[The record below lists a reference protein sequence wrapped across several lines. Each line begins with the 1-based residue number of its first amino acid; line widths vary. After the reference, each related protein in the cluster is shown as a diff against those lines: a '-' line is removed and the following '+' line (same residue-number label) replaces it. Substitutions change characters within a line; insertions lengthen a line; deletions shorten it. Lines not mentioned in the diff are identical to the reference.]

1 MPRLHPTNLAGDAAC
16 GLLARADPARDS
28 DNPPWPDMQTA
39 ECLKSTPRE
48 LLPPPTNWRNFMGR
62 GLVAAVVLLWLT
74 TAAPALSFQFMLSLR
89 RALGVLPLAQRESI
103 GGFRQHFRILCCV
116 HTH

>member
-1 MPRLHPTNLAGDAAC
+1 MFKVNSARTAA
-16 GLLARADPARDS
+16 AADG
-28 DNPPWPDMQTA
+28 
-39 ECLKSTPRE
+39 K
-48 LLPPPTNWRNFMGR
+48 RNFMGR